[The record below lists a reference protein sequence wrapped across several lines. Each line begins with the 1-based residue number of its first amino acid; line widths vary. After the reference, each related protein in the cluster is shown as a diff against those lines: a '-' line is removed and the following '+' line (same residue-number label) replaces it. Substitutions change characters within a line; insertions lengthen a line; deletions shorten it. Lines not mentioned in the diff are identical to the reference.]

1 MNEKASGFQ
10 TRCFFVAKIERE
22 GELLMENKIWNV
34 DSLTNMLKIKDTS
47 NETTDIIEDENMGQY
62 IIKTI
67 HDGWIRLE
75 NYCDCSVVS
84 VKEFQGVCV
93 TITNF
98 MRFSIHGYSMDDIEK
113 DKGDWRYIF
122 GEKLL
127 EQVNGEDEL
136 KVVLKKY
143 HLTDMEIA
151 EVINFDFDDRSSESY
166 DLQAEWVRKNTDSLD
181 CLSTKTFWYWTT
193 A

>member
-1 MNEKASGFQ
+1 MKKHQDFKPDAFLLQ
-10 TRCFFVAKIERE
+10 KIERK
-22 GELLMENKIWNV
+22 GELLMENKIWNR
-34 DSLTNMLKIKDTS
+34 DSLTNMLKIGDNS
-47 NETTDIIEDENMGQY
+47 NETTDIIEGEIMGQY
-62 IIKTI
+62 LIKTI
-67 HDGWIRLE
+67 HNGWMRLE

-84 VKEFQGVCV
+84 IKEFQGVCV

-98 MRFSIHGYSMDDIEK
+98 MRFSIHSYSMDDIEK

-136 KVVLKKY
+136 QLVLEKY
-143 HLTDMEIA
+143 HLTDVEIA

-166 DLQAEWVRKNTDSLD
+166 DLQAEWVYKNTDSLD

>member
-1 MNEKASGFQ
+1 MKKHQDFKPDAFLLQ
-10 TRCFFVAKIERE
+10 KIERE
-22 GELLMENKIWNV
+22 GELLMENKIWNR
-34 DSLTNMLKIKDTS
+34 DSLTNMLKIGDTS
-47 NETTDIIEDENMGQY
+47 NETTDIIEGEIMGQY
-62 IIKTI
+62 LIKTI
-67 HDGWIRLE
+67 HNGWIRLE

-84 VKEFQGVCV
+84 IKEFQGVCV

-98 MRFSIHGYSMDDIEK
+98 MRFSIHSYSMDDIEK

-136 KVVLKKY
+136 QLVLEKY
-143 HLTDMEIA
+143 HLTDVEIA

-181 CLSTKTFWYWTT
+181 CLSSKTFWYWTT

>member
-1 MNEKASGFQ
+1 MLFLLQ
-10 TRCFFVAKIERE
+10 KIERE
-22 GELLMENKIWNV
+22 GELLMENKICNR
-34 DSLTNMLKIKDTS
+34 DSLTNRLKIGDNS
-47 NETTDIIEDENMGQY
+47 NETTDIIEGEIMGQY
-62 IIKTI
+62 LIKTI
-67 HDGWIRLE
+67 HNGWIRLE

-84 VKEFQGVCV
+84 IKEFQGVCV

-98 MRFSIHGYSMDDIEK
+98 MRFSIHSYSMDDIEK

-136 KVVLKKY
+136 KLVLEKY
-143 HLTDMEIA
+143 HLTDVEIA

-166 DLQAEWVRKNTDSLD
+166 NLQAEWVYKNTDSLD